1 MGQQVRVR
9 VLDPSNVVRFDMTID
24 PTQAILA
31 VLLAFLAVFAANL
44 LLAPSQR
51 RARAALRDKAK
62 LLALGVAHMLLSR
75 DKSFKAAKQPDADL
89 LLASAM
95 PLRRKR
101 IIFVRH
107 GESLWNSVFNKARAR
122 AGSRRHLSSARAG
135 GVRSAHSSERR
146 AIARPRPG
154 TGAQPPARFPLRAPL
169 SPWRRRDPRARGR
182 AAL

>member
-9 VLDPSNVVRFDMTID
+9 VLDPSDAVRFDVTVD

-31 VLLAFLAVFAANL
+31 VLLAFLAIFAANL

-51 RARAALRDKAK
+51 RARVALRDKAK
-62 LLALGVAHMLLSR
+62 LLLLGLAHMLFSR

-89 LLASAM
+89 VLTSTT

-107 GESLWNSVFNKARAR
+107 GESLWNSVFNKVR
-122 AGSRRHLSSARAG
+122 AGSPACGGWIRQRPQARRSAGRSAKRAHGLSSLA
-135 GVRSAHSSERR
+135 
-146 AIARPRPG
+146 PR
-154 TGAQPPARFPLRAPL
+154 QPPASLRA
-169 SPWRRRDPRARGR
+169 RR
-182 AAL
+182 